1 MKTSFNIPN
10 PCSEDWSK
18 MTPTQ
23 KGAYC
28 DKCQFEVID
37 FTAMEPEQIKA
48 TLKAQAGK
56 KTCGH
61 VSKVQLEMV
70 NTDYHLWENQAV
82 PVFRS
87 KFLYACLMVFG
98 FTLFTSCG
106 DGHENEHDLGEIEP
120 VGMIEDVGMVTQD
133 TLGDDTVSYHQ
144 DTIGCDIIEGDI
156 IDGMVDYDLGEIE
169 PIEE

>member
-1 MKTSFNIPN
+1 MKTAFNIPN

-18 MTPTQ
+18 MTPTE

-37 FTAMEPEQIKA
+37 FTAMEPEEIKA

-70 NTDYHLWENQAV
+70 NSDYHLWENQTV
-82 PVFRS
+82 SIFRS

-106 DGHENEHDLGEIEP
+106 DGHGNEHDLGEIEP
-120 VGMIEDVGMVTQD
+120 VGMIEDVGTI
-133 TLGDDTVSYHQ
+133 TE
-144 DTIGCDIIEGDI
+144 DTIIGDTIVFDDSMGCDVIEGDI
-156 IDGMVDYDLGEIE
+156 IDGMVDFDLGEIE
-169 PIEE
+169 AIEE